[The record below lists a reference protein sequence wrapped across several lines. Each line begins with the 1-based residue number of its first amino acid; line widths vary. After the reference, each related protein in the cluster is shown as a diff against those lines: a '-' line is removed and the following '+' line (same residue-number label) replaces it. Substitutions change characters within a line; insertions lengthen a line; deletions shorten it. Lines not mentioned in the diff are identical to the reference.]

1 MSKAE
6 LKKILDETLNILP
19 EDLEKKVKKSIMLKV
34 AGSEFDPKFKEAV
47 ILLHSYLC
55 TKSHNVNRTGRC
67 DFYVDDQVGEES
79 ISFLDYSK
87 MAADLIIN
95 YNLNDA
101 YELMQIL
108 KDCANMAS
116 TIVNSKLHKKMISM
130 LIEAF
135 RENFGKEK

>member
-19 EDLEKKVKKSIMLKV
+19 EDLEERVKKSIMVKLV
-34 AGSEFDPKFKEAV
+34 RSESDPKFKEAV

-55 TKSHNVNRTGRC
+55 TKSHNVNQTGRC
-67 DFYVDDQVGEES
+67 DFYIDDQVGEES

-87 MAADLIIN
+87 MVTDLIIN

-108 KDCANMAS
+108 KDCASMAGA
-116 TIVNSKLHKKMISM
+116 IVNSKLHRKMTSM
-130 LIEAF
+130 LVEAF
-135 RENFGKEK
+135 KEKFEKEK